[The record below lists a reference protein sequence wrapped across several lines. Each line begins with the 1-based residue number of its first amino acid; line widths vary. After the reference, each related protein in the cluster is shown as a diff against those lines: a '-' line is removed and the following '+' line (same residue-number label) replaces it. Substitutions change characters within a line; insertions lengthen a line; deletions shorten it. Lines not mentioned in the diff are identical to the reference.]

1 MLRVGARRSATRA
14 ATEVKKGRCAVSVCV
29 EGTEQPVVDGH
40 GADGTYTSV
49 STTESGAH
57 HILSHFRHT
66 GTAKGD
72 VTTDLFRAVSGYWYL
87 TNGLPALTASD
98 LVPTSYLCKSTH
110 RVSNVP
116 PSVHWKCAPGGS
128 SAVPRVLIKKGACRG
143 ATELKMKMKVKV
155 KTATATIE
163 VNEMETSRN
172 KAKAMDAVSKLVV
185 AKLAREAT
193 VASAKTEKKA
203 NTKRVVRAHHKFVC
217 VTGAASGEHLN
228 GQYKLTKSRVGNK
241 WLQRYSST
249 DGKSTLF
256 RSGNG
261 HWHLLRV
268 APNAPQAS
276 KKSATTDITASWSSH
291 TLYTKKPKKTE
302 TNIVARYRSA
312 RTCFSCGPY
321 KKAWAIAPWVAP
333 PAAAAATAS
342 ASSATSI
349 ASLRVR
355 SGLCKA
361 PELVEVRC
369 YRHAKHSARS
379 QAARLSQAAR
389 RATDNK
395 DESAPP
401 AGMVDVVTRMAPA
414 WVMIRGVAGVSLSPK
429 ATLSRNEVRRACRAL
444 CPGTGFRT
452 SMCKV
457 GGRRVG
463 GSLWAST
470 QRKQREAAEALKRK
484 YVQGG
489 RNMRTSWKN
498 NDHKK
503 HQAARRPKAGQSLV
517 CVLGTSTALDGE
529 YVLSVK
535 KSGTKKGKRAVYTK
549 GNDRL
554 FRAPSGHWYLSRV
567 HRHVKKADG
576 GVGPNGLGVTMA
588 LRTSRKGF
596 QYPPLSRSEW
606 RNVRHGKGKPISTIQ
621 GRRPHRPFLYPGSCA
636 RARAVHLKGRGSI
649 YQRPRS
655 PFSIHTARKAPYAT
669 KGGKR
674 SRGKGSKGS
683 KGSKG
688 RAYGVASSLY
698 SHVSSLYER
707 IASALVS
714 VDAAVSMTETAQ
726 GQAVCGDG
734 VCARKKGE
742 SIKTCPEDCSHAF
755 AFQARKTKGTA
766 GDAGETAGAATGVAG
781 TKGEGGEGMEATTD
795 LSGASTHAGEA
806 SSTTA
811 EQDANDTA
819 AVRKSEEQQEAGDE
833 EGSDGLSWHDPNTL
847 YFVLIGGAAAGFALI
862 ALGIA
867 LLVFV
872 SRMRNTDTEET
883 PNREGG
889 RQGNKGSPLRQA
901 LFFPVDQPVPVS
913 TKRVELSRKATG
925 TELSGLVPSPE
936 VCSAEF
942 VQQPSDQ

>member
-1 MLRVGARRSATRA
+1 MLRVRARRSATRA

-29 EGTEQPVVDGH
+29 GGTEQP
-40 GADGTYTSV
+40 GADGSYTSV

-72 VTTDLFRAVSGYWYL
+72 VTIDLFRAVSGYWYL

-116 PSVHWKCAPGGS
+116 PSVHWKCAPGS
-128 SAVPRVLIKKGACRG
+128 ISVVPRVLVKKGNCGG
-143 ATELKMKMKVKV
+143 ATELKMKVRV
-155 KTATATIE
+155 KTAAATIE

-185 AKLAREAT
+185 AKLAKEAM
-193 VASAKTEKKA
+193 VATSAKTEKNT

-268 APNAPQAS
+268 ASNTPQAS
-276 KKSATTDITASWSSH
+276 KTTAT
-291 TLYTKKPKKTE
+291 TLYTKKSKKTE
-302 TNIVARYRSA
+302 TNVVARYRSA

-333 PAAAAATAS
+333 PATATAATR
-342 ASSATSI
+342 ASSPAST

-379 QAARLSQAAR
+379 RAARLSQAAR
-389 RATDNK
+389 RATDNT
-395 DESAPP
+395 DESVPP

-414 WVMIRGVAGVSLSPK
+414 WVMTRGVAGVSLSPK

-498 NDHKK
+498 NDHTK

-576 GVGPNGLGVTMA
+576 GVGPHGLGVTMA

-606 RNVRHGKGKPISTIQ
+606 RNVRHGKGKPVSTIQ

-636 RARAVHLKGRGSI
+636 RARAVHLEGRGSI

-674 SRGKGSKGS
+674 SRGKESKG
-683 KGSKG
+683 GKG

-714 VDAAVSMTETAQ
+714 VDAAVSMAETAQ

-742 SIKTCPEDCSHAF
+742 SIETCPEDCSHAF

-766 GDAGETAGAATGVAG
+766 GDAGETAGAATGVVG
-781 TKGEGGEGMEATTD
+781 TKGEVGEVMEATTD

-806 SSTTA
+806 SSPTT

-819 AVRKSEEQQEAGDE
+819 AVRKSEEEQEAGDE

-862 ALGIA
+862 ALGVA

-872 SRMRNTDTEET
+872 SRMRNTDTEEA
-883 PNREGG
+883 PNGEGG
-889 RQGNKGSPLRQA
+889 RQGNKGSPLRET
-901 LFFPVDQPVPVS
+901 LFFPVDQPVPVA
-913 TKRVELSRKATG
+913 TKRVELSSKATG